1 MVIMKKITVL
11 HLDDCPY
18 CHNAKRAMEDLRA
31 TNPDYAKLIIEWI
44 EESRQPE
51 LATAYAKDYY
61 YVPSVFVD
69 GEKIYEAHPGESY
82 EECYAAVEKAFK
94 VACS

>member
-1 MVIMKKITVL
+1 MKKITVL

-18 CHNAKRAMEDLRA
+18 CHNAKRAMEELKA
-31 TNPDYAKLIIEWI
+31 ENIEYAKLDIEWI

-51 LATAYAKDYY
+51 LAKPYGKDYY
-61 YVPSVFVD
+61 YVPSIFID
-69 GEKIYEAHPGESY
+69 GQKVYEAHPGESY
-82 EECYAAVEKAFK
+82 EECLASVEKAFK

>member
-1 MVIMKKITVL
+1 MKKITVL

-18 CHNAKRAMEDLRA
+18 CHNAKRAMDEIKA
-31 TNPDYAKLIIEWI
+31 ANPEFGKLEIEWI

-51 LATAYAKDYY
+51 LAKAHAKDYY

-69 GEKIYEAHPGESY
+69 GKKIYEAHPGESY
-82 EECYAAVEKAFK
+82 EECYAAVKKAFQ
-94 VACS
+94 VAVG

>member
-1 MVIMKKITVL
+1 MKKITVL

-18 CHNAKRAMEDLRA
+18 CHNAKRAIDEIQSSSPEYA
-31 TNPDYAKLIIEWI
+31 TLEIEWI
-44 EESRQPE
+44 EESCQPE
-51 LATAYAKDYY
+51 LAKAYAKDYY

-69 GEKIYEAHPGESY
+69 GKKIYEAHPGESY
-82 EECYAAVEKAFK
+82 EECHTAVEKAFK

>member
-1 MVIMKKITVL
+1 MRKITVL
-11 HLDDCPY
+11 HLDGCPY
-18 CHNAKRAMEDLRA
+18 CRNAKQAMGELKSA
-31 TNPDYAKLIIEWI
+31 NPKYAKLDIEWI
-44 EESRQPE
+44 EENCQSE
-51 LATAYAKDYY
+51 LAVAYAKDYY